1 MLSARVAEAEA
12 KLSFTVLAD
21 LLEPVA
27 ADVLTG
33 LPPPQQRALRAAL
46 LLDDGEGSLRPDAR
60 AVSLGALGSVQAL
73 ASRGPITVAIDDVQ
87 WTDTPSARALAF
99 CLRRLVNEPVT
110 VLAARRLEPGLRDP
124 LDLVSTVRDHRRLTL
139 GPLDVAATGAILR
152 RRLERRFPEPLVARI
167 HAASRGN
174 PLFALELGRTIDVDA
189 APAKAGEPLPVPQ
202 ELQAVLRERLRNLPD
217 EARNALL
224 IAAASASPTVD
235 MLEGSGHAVDR
246 LVDAGIVGLRGPV
259 IEFAHP
265 LFASTVYASAGAAS
279 RRAAHRRLAEIATD
293 PEGRA
298 RHLALSSSEPSEEV
312 AAALDRA
319 ARHARA
325 RGAPES
331 AAELCE
337 LALAATRG
345 DDVEARAAR
354 AKSLAG
360 NLFDAGDPPRAREIL
375 ERTIVE
381 LPPGPSR
388 AEALGL
394 LSQISWRDLHRVE
407 ALLAAGAGGGRRRAA
422 PPRVVPR
429 GPRVGRVRPLSI
441 GRGVGAR
448 PLRRGGRR
456 IVRGQP
462 VRAPRITLDPRAER
476 IRSRPAGPAPL
487 ATRDIASHPARGR
500 RADRRLGGAV
510 VSRHVPRPGAHV
522 GGKARRGSRDARV
535 GARALSGART
545 RDGLVRDLGPARRHG
560 DVAPGISTALD
571 GTRAR
576 P

>member
-1 MLSARVAEAEA
+1 MAPDAILGREEELDVIGRILDAPPAGPRAVLLEGEAGIGKSTLWHEAVRIAGARGHLVLSARVAEAEA

-27 ADVLTG
+27 GDVLTE

-46 LLDDGEGSLRPDAR
+46 LLDEGEGSLRPDAR

-217 EARNALL
+217 EARDALL

-293 PEGRA
+293 PEGAGPAPGAVLVRTERGGGGGA
-298 RHLALSSSEPSEEV
+298 GSGGP
-312 AAALDRA
+312 
-319 ARHARA
+319 ARA
-325 RGAPES
+325 N
-331 AAELCE
+331 
-337 LALAATRG
+337 
-345 DDVEARAAR
+345 AR
-354 AKSLAG
+354 
-360 NLFDAGDPPRAREIL
+360 RARERRRAL
-375 ERTIVE
+375 RTR
-381 LPPGPSR
+381 PRGDARRRRGGPRGPREVPRRQPLRCRRSSSGEGDPR
-388 AEALGL
+388 TNGRGAAARPVAGGGTRTPLARTT
-394 LSQISWRDLHRVE
+394 WRDLPRVE
-407 ALLAAGAGGGRRRAA
+407 ALLRQALEEVGDVPRLRAWFLADLAWVELDRCRVGRRRRSSAV
-422 PPRVVPR
+422 PPWRSPK
-429 GPRVGRVRPLSI
+429 
-441 GRGVGAR
+441 
-448 PLRRGGRR
+448 
-456 IVRGQP
+456 
-462 VRAPRITLDPRAER
+462 
-476 IRSRPAGPAPL
+476 RSR
-487 ATRDIASHPARGR
+487 T
-500 RADRRLGGAV
+500 
-510 VSRHVPRPGAHV
+510 
-522 GGKARRGSRDARV
+522 
-535 GARALSGART
+535 T
-545 RDGLVRDLGPARRHG
+545 
-560 DVAPGISTALD
+560 
-571 GTRAR
+571 GTRSAYHSR
-576 P
+576 SSR